1 MNNQFF
7 NQMFSPQYFNRNYYY
22 TCCPQQPQFMPPT
35 WVQQQ
40 QQEECRQQE
49 EVAKVVKAFDDMIKA
64 AQKLDA
70 QHQQIAFCA
79 CLNLLAA
86 EQKWK

>member
-7 NQMFSPQYFNRNYYY
+7 NQMFNPQYFNRDYYY
-22 TCCPQQPQFMPPT
+22 TCCPQQPQVMPPT

-40 QQEECRQQE
+40 QQDECSQQE
-49 EVAKVVKAFDDMIKA
+49 EVDKIVKAFGDIIKA
-64 AQKLDA
+64 AQKLDM
-70 QHQQIAFCA
+70 QHQQNALFA

-86 EQKWK
+86 EQKWQ